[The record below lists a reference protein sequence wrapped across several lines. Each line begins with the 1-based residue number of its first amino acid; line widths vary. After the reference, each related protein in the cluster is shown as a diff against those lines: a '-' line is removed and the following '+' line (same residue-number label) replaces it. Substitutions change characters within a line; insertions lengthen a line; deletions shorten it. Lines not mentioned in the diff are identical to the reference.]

1 MSLVKILLFE
11 KWFGS
16 NYRWDERSWLFRW
29 KYIEFMSLVKLFFYI
44 SIVSSALP
52 VLINIIYYKSISFNT
67 SDFKFWFQLLSFERF
82 LSNIGILILMF
93 TLKNSIPIYH
103 FSILI
108 EFLIITKLFD
118 LEKRLIFNYL
128 LWFCAIVVFLTD
140 LFFTSDLLHLNT
152 FSAILTYSVI
162 VGLGWKYLYD
172 ENSKNEKYISLVSIF
187 LYYLGSIFYLLFE
200 QHSITIEKAFD
211 SGFIVLATLSVL
223 FNLSN
228 TYTTW
233 SLQKKLHWS

>member
-1 MSLVKILLFE
+1 
-11 KWFGS
+11 
-16 NYRWDERSWLFRW
+16 
-29 KYIEFMSLVKLFFYI
+29 MSLVKLLFYI
-44 SIVSSALP
+44 SIISSALP
-52 VLINIIYYKSISFNT
+52 VLVNVIYIKTISFNT
-67 SDFKFWFQLLSFERF
+67 SDFKFWFQLFSFERF
-82 LSNIGILILMF
+82 LSNIGILILMS

-118 LEKRLIFNYL
+118 FEKRVRFNYL
-128 LWFCAIVVFLTD
+128 LWFCAILVFLTD

-233 SLQKKLHWS
+233 SLQKKLL

>member
-1 MSLVKILLFE
+1 M
-11 KWFGS
+11 
-16 NYRWDERSWLFRW
+16 
-29 KYIEFMSLVKLFFYI
+29 VKLLFYI
-44 SIVSSALP
+44 SIISSAIP
-52 VLINIIYYKSISFNT
+52 VLVNVIYFKSISFNT
-67 SDFKFWFQLLSFERF
+67 SYFKFWFQLFTFERF

-118 LEKRLIFNYL
+118 LEKRLRFKYL

-172 ENSKNEKYISLVSIF
+172 ENSKNVKYISLVSIF

-233 SLQKKLHWS
+233 SLQKKLH